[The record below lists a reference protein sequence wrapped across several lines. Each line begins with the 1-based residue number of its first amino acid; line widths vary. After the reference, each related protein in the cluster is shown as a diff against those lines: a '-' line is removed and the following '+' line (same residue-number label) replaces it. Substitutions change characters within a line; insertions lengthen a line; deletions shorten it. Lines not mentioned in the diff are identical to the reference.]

1 MTYVDN
7 NATTKI
13 AAEVLEAMEPY
24 LAESYGNPSSIHQ
37 LGQEAKKALDKAR
50 EKIATFLKARHPSE
64 IIFTS
69 GGTES
74 NNFAIRGILKSD
86 PSKRRLITTKVEHP
100 SVLNVFKALE
110 KEGYQVSYL
119 NVDSE
124 GCLDLNQ
131 LRNELSSHTALVSIM
146 YANNETGA
154 IFPVEE
160 IGQWVKESGAFFHV
174 DAVQA
179 VGRISISLQ
188 ESPIDL
194 LSLSGHKLHAPKGVG
209 ALFAKKGIP
218 LSPWIVGGSQERE
231 RRGGTENVASI
242 VGLGEAC
249 ELADHDF
256 LERNQRLAFLR
267 DKLEEGIM
275 AQVSGVLVNG
285 NRKNRVSNTT
295 NLSFQDLD
303 AESILLALDGEGI
316 CASSGSACSTGS
328 TQLSHVLLAMDYPE
342 ERVRGAIR
350 FSLGR
355 YNQEAEMDLIIQKMS
370 SIVHRLREVQTSEV

>member
-209 ALFAKKGIP
+209 ALFAKKGSP